1 MLEIRGVSKK
11 FSGIKVV
18 DEVGFAV
25 RPGEILGY
33 LGPNGAGKTTTL
45 RMLAGLLQ
53 PSSGE
58 ILLDGR
64 RAGTGTA
71 DYKRRIGYV
80 PEQSEIYPHLSAL
93 DYLFLVGRLR
103 GLPERTLAARAQ
115 EFLMILGLDEDRF
128 AAIGTFSKGMR
139 QKVLL
144 AAALLHDPDIL
155 LLDEPLSGL
164 DVTTGLVIRELIL
177 KLAAEGKIIV
187 YSSHVLEVAE
197 KICSRVIIL
206 HRGRVAADDSVAR
219 LRELMRLPTLA
230 DIFSQLVIREDT
242 AVTAS
247 RLVAAMTKGRA

>member
-1 MLEIRGVSKK
+1 MLEMRAVSKK

-18 DEVGFAV
+18 DGVSFVV
-25 RPGEILGY
+25 RPGEVLGY

-45 RMLAGLLQ
+45 RMLAGLLR

-58 ILLDGR
+58 VFYDGR
-64 RAGTGTA
+64 RVGTDTA
-71 DYKRRIGYV
+71 AYKRRLGYV

-103 GLPERTLAARAQ
+103 GLPERTLAGRAM
-115 EFLMILGLDEDRF
+115 EFLEILGLDDDRY
-128 AAIGTFSKGMR
+128 AAIGAFSKGMR

-177 KLAAEGKIIV
+177 KLAAEGKIII

-197 KICSRVIIL
+197 KVCSRVIIL
-206 HRGRVAADDSVAR
+206 YQGRVVADDSVAR
-219 LRELMRLPTLA
+219 LRELMHLPTLA

-242 AVTAS
+242 GVTAN
-247 RLVAAMTKGRA
+247 RLVAAMSRDRG